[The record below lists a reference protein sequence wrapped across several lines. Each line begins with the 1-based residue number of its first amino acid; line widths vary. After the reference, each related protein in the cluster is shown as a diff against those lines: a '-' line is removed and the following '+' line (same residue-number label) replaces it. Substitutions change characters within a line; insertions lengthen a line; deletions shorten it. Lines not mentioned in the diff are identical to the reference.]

1 MRPLDYFLTS
11 LVTLLLVVEPFGLAP
26 IFIGAT
32 ASMPAAEQRG
42 VASRAATIAFG
53 ILAGAALFGEPLLRA
68 LGITLA
74 AFRIAG
80 GLLLFSIASQMVLGV
95 RVAREARAAQIAL
108 DAHPDDPAAF
118 PLAIPLMAGPGA
130 IAATLLL
137 SGRAQG
143 APLLLAL
150 LVAAIAAVAAVC
162 LFVCLMA
169 PRIERALGASGG
181 VVLAKLL
188 GVLLAAL
195 AVQYV
200 IDGVR
205 AALA

>member
-1 MRPLDYFLTS
+1 MPALDYFPAAF
-11 LVTLLLVVEPFGLAP
+11 VTLLLVVEPLGLAP
-26 IFIGAT
+26 VFIAAT
-32 ASMPAAEQRG
+32 AGMAQIERRG
-42 VASRAATIAFG
+42 VALRAALLAFL
-53 ILAGAALFGEPLLRA
+53 ILAGTALFGEHLLRA
-68 LGITLA
+68 LGISLA

-95 RVAREARAAQIAL
+95 RVAREARATKIAI
-108 DAHPDDPAAF
+108 DDHPHDPAAF

-143 APLLLAL
+143 DAML
-150 LVAAIAAVAAVC
+150 LVLLVLAIAAVAGAC
-162 LFVCLMA
+162 LIACLLA
-169 PRIERALGASGG
+169 RRIEHALGASG
-181 VVLAKLL
+181 VLVLAKLL

-200 IDGVR
+200 IDGAR
-205 AALA
+205 AALG